1 MAKMKQGQANRI
13 IALFGATC
21 TVCSLKHGLPKDKR
35 TDNRTILPTLKN
47 NVAAGYQSRVKVK
60 IFKGSRSTAL
70 FTCTAPQNEAAS
82 AIGSAAGEQPGAVN
96 MILVGGLDTK
106 SSIALMAAPLSH

>member
-1 MAKMKQGQANRI
+1 M
-13 IALFGATC
+13 
-21 TVCSLKHGLPKDKR
+21 VCREDKR

-47 NVAAGYQSRVKVK
+47 NAAAGYQSPVKIE
-60 IFKGSRSTAL
+60 IFKGCRSTAAL